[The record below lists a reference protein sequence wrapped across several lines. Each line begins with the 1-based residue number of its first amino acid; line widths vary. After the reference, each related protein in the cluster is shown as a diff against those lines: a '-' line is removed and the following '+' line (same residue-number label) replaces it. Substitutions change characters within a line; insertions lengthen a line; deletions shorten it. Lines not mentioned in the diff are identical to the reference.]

1 MYVCVYLLRIVA
13 ELLFAQMLNCY
24 LALERR
30 ADEAKHIQVFRDCK
44 RQIQKFRQA
53 PNKHVVDRKILLLF
67 IDLIA
72 TFYHSCVMCSTQLL
86 LPTYFA
92 ICLKDSTSHKI

>member
-1 MYVCVYLLRIVA
+1 MFVFIYSVLLQ

-24 LALERR
+24 LALERH
-30 ADEAKHIQVFRDCK
+30 ADEAKHIQVFRDCS

-53 PNKHVVDRKILLLF
+53 PNKCVVDRKILLLF

-72 TFYHSCVMCSTQLL
+72 TFYHFCFSILCVARCCSLL
-86 LPTYFA
+86 H
-92 ICLKDSTSHKI
+92 I